1 MGKLGEFE
9 EEEFTILRPEPP
21 SPEGGDGPGGED
33 GEDEEEG
40 NPESLT
46 EEEIDNIIEDAK
58 ANGFDGIDEDGVID
72 EDDEDDEDL
81 TPEPDEE
88 EDGEEEEGGAE
99 DGEEEGGGEDGEQ
112 EEKGGEDGEQEE
124 KGGKDGEQ
132 EEKGGKDGEEEEEG
146 GEEDE
151 DEEKGGEGLEPKEGD
166 FTAKEQETEEDE
178 QRRLKVRYA
187 QLMSKMQNSQKSL
200 ADMVNKYGKKI
211 PERIKSGMSET
222 AKNMQ
227 GLKQITVY
235 ED

>member
-21 SPEGGDGPGGED
+21 SPEGGDGPD
-33 GEDEEEG
+33 GEDPEDQPEG
-40 NPESLT
+40 NPETLT

-58 ANGFDGIDEDGVID
+58 SNGFDGIDEDGVID
-72 EDDEDDEDL
+72 EDDDL
-81 TPEPDEE
+81 TPEPDEDE
-88 EDGEEEEGGAE
+88 E
-99 DGEEEGGGEDGEQ
+99 
-112 EEKGGEDGEQEE
+112 EEKGGEDGEEEEKGGEDGEEEE
-124 KGGKDGEQ
+124 KGGK
-132 EEKGGKDGEEEEEG
+132 EG
-146 GEEDE
+146 E
-151 DEEKGGEGLEPKEGD
+151 DEEKGGEDLEPKEGD

-211 PERIKSGMSET
+211 PERIKNGMSET
-222 AKNMQ
+222 AENMQ
-227 GLKQITVY
+227 GLKEITVY

>member
-21 SPEGGDGPGGED
+21 SPEGGDGPD
-33 GEDEEEG
+33 GEDPEDQPEG
-40 NPESLT
+40 NPETLT

-58 ANGFDGIDEDGVID
+58 SNGFDGIDEDGVID
-72 EDDEDDEDL
+72 EDDDL
-81 TPEPDEE
+81 TPEPDEDE
-88 EDGEEEEGGAE
+88 E
-99 DGEEEGGGEDGEQ
+99 
-112 EEKGGEDGEQEE
+112 EEKGGEDGEEEE
-124 KGGKDGEQ
+124 KGGK
-132 EEKGGKDGEEEEEG
+132 EG
-146 GEEDE
+146 E
-151 DEEKGGEGLEPKEGD
+151 DEEKGGEDLEPKEGD

-211 PERIKSGMSET
+211 PERIKNGMSET
-222 AKNMQ
+222 AENMQ
-227 GLKQITVY
+227 GLKEITVY